1 MDPQFRP
8 GMLPDV
14 PVLSD
19 GVASVRPWTFGDL
32 ACIEQASADPEIP
45 QGTTVPSVYSD
56 REGRAF
62 IERQWGRFTSGE
74 GVSLAVAEAETG
86 RGVGLMCLLHRQQP
100 GVMGVG
106 YWSVL
111 SQRGRGLTKR
121 SLVLLSRWALRETPI
136 FRLEALVHGDN
147 TASIKVLE
155 FAGFRREG
163 VLRNYLEDTE
173 GRGDAVLYSL
183 IDEDID

>member
-1 MDPQFRP
+1 
-8 GMLPDV
+8 
-14 PVLSD
+14 
-19 GVASVRPWTFGDL
+19 
-32 ACIEQASADPEIP
+32 
-45 QGTTVPSVYSD
+45 
-56 REGRAF
+56 
-62 IERQWGRFTSGE
+62 
-74 GVSLAVAEAETG
+74 
-86 RGVGLMCLLHRQQP
+86 
-100 GVMGVG
+100 MGVG

-173 GRGDAVLYSL
+173 GRGDAVFTSTHVVYASGPGEL
-183 IDEDID
+183 ILS